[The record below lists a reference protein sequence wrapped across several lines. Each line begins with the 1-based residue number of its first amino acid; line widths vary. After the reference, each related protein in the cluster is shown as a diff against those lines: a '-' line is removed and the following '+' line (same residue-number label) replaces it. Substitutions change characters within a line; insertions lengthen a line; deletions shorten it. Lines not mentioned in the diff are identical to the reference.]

1 MKALQPGLALLCLLL
16 TAVCTDCQS
25 WSLSVPHKISALQ
38 GSCVVVPCEVT
49 YPGEAKSA
57 DEVTTIWYKNSDTM
71 FSSKEQVD
79 RWKQIGDIELRN
91 CTLEIDQ
98 VRNTDAGR
106 LHFRIEVKNLNS
118 YSFKENLV
126 TVELVDD
133 PQEPKLNSPR
143 DVKAGDRIFASCE
156 ALHSCPSHPPQFTWR
171 NTKGLSHAQHQ
182 KLENGEWKSSST
194 LEFTPAIQDNDKK
207 LTCMVE
213 HRGGK
218 IKESFVLLNVK
229 YQPRI
234 QNSSSCSVDT
244 TTVSCQCHVDSNPES
259 QITWRVRNREMGAN
273 ITYQKGTT
281 TVGTLQAAFPLS
293 RNVLCLATNSYG
305 KDEKSFLLPLHEKPE
320 IHNDSR
326 CAINATGLFC
336 ICFVNSTPPVDIQWQ
351 LPGASLSSSITK
363 KQGDM
368 TTAILMDPI
377 TSSQSIS
384 CLAVNDYG
392 TASMTFTVP
401 KYEKPEIHNDS
412 RCAINATGLFCICFV
427 NSTPP
432 VDIQWQLSGT
442 NLSSSITTKQGDMTT
457 AILMDPITSSQSIS
471 CLAVNDYGRASMTF
485 TVPKDDLMWYLFIAL
500 PSAAVLLIVVLVVVV
515 CRRRAGKNT
524 AEKNINYVNKKT
536 SVDSEDYRNGEK
548 SRYTSWEINEH
559 QTSYDQDIY
568 CNEHPVYGNTE
579 ELQEMPH
586 EYSRSSTVE
595 AEDIYA
601 NM

>member
-351 LPGASLSSSITK
+351 L
-363 KQGDM
+363 
-368 TTAILMDPI
+368 
-377 TSSQSIS
+377 
-384 CLAVNDYG
+384 
-392 TASMTFTVP
+392 
-401 KYEKPEIHNDS
+401 
-412 RCAINATGLFCICFV
+412 
-427 NSTPP
+427 
-432 VDIQWQLSGT
+432 SGT

-515 CRRRAGKNT
+515 CRQRAGKNT